1 MKKEVTALSLALALS
16 LGLTAP
22 AYAAGA
28 TFTDVP
34 AEHWAY
40 SAVEEMAS
48 RGVVSGVGGT
58 ATPRTT
64 R

>member
-40 SAVEEMAS
+40 SAV
-48 RGVVSGVGGT
+48 
-58 ATPRTT
+58 
-64 R
+64 

>member
-40 SAVEEMAS
+40 SAWKRWRA
-48 RGVVSGVGGT
+48 VGWCPAWVAT